1 MPKRVHKRE
10 ITFTKKTKRRYK
22 QVGKTHRKKLGPKHH
37 LRHAWYTDI
46 TNYSTLCKKGNRENK
61 GSYLLWYRQT
71 WKPTLF

>member
-37 LRHAWYTDI
+37 LRHA
-46 TNYSTLCKKGNRENK
+46 
-61 GSYLLWYRQT
+61 
-71 WKPTLF
+71 